1 MAGRNVDE
9 KLRCSFCNKTQDQV
23 KKLIAGPNGA
33 YICDECVGICADI
46 LDEEFENEE
55 EISEY
60 VLPKHKSYIDILEDN
75 SETSDTINQ
84 LNGTTTNHKHDLF
97 IDMIEEDLEESNQV
111 NLFSYDRKIL
121 CYFNLFS
128 DNTYKIQEHSE
139 ENCLFSLPI
148 EERFKDGFLLQCY
161 DNGHINKVYVNSI
174 LEKRMNYLYSNGK
187 NPNANILYLKLI
199 EEDAIIALKIKR
211 GLETVF
217 KAHKTENISNRE
229 LLHLQGYKVVYQTTE
244 NIEYKILPKNIYE
257 DIRRLV
263 FTSFTA
269 EGKSVHN
276 NYYEN
281 EWKIIE
287 QFIPKLTE

>member
-1 MAGRNVDE
+1 
-9 KLRCSFCNKTQDQV
+9 
-23 KKLIAGPNGA
+23 
-33 YICDECVGICADI
+33 
-46 LDEEFENEE
+46 
-55 EISEY
+55 
-60 VLPKHKSYIDILEDN
+60 
-75 SETSDTINQ
+75 
-84 LNGTTTNHKHDLF
+84 
-97 IDMIEEDLEESNQV
+97 
-111 NLFSYDRKIL
+111 
-121 CYFNLFS
+121 
-128 DNTYKIQEHSE
+128 
-139 ENCLFSLPI
+139 
-148 EERFKDGFLLQCY
+148 
-161 DNGHINKVYVNSI
+161 
-174 LEKRMNYLYSNGK
+174 MNYHYSNGK

-229 LLHLQGYKVVYQTTE
+229 LLHLQGYKIVYQNIE
-244 NIEYKILPKNIYE
+244 SIEYKILPKNIYE
-257 DIRRLV
+257 DIKRLV